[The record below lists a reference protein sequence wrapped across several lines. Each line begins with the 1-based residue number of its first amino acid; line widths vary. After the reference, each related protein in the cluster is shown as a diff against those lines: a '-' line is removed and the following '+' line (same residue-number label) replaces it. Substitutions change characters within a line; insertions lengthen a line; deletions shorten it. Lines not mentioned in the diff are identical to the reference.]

1 MRKSKFT
8 QQQQLDIL
16 AKWDA
21 GAKVDDLCRE
31 FQISSPTLYKW
42 KRQRTVDEDETQREL
57 KRLKEQNAHLTKL
70 YADLSIDHKILR
82 EGYEMLKK
90 WQAQD
95 AKKK

>member
-1 MRKSKFT
+1 MLT
-8 QQQQLDIL
+8 
-16 AKWDA
+16 
-21 GAKVDDLCRE
+21 
-31 FQISSPTLYKW
+31 
-42 KRQRTVDEDETQREL
+42 L
-57 KRLKEQNAHLTKL
+57 KRLQEQNEHLTKL